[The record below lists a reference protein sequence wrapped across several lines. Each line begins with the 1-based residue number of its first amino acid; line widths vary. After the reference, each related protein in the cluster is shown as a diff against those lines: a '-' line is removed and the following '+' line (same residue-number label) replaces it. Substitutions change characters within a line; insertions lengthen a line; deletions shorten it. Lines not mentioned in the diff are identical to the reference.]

1 MVDEAGS
8 LPLSGVRVI
17 DLTVVW
23 SGPGGTALLGDLG
36 AEVIRVE
43 DVHRSSRNISSK
55 ISRETVGKFRYH
67 QSTFADGDPGDRP
80 YDRCAVFNWH
90 ARNKLSVTMSLTD
103 EAGRQAFLDLVAI
116 SDIVIENNS
125 PGVMEKL
132 GLDYETL
139 RGRNDRIIVVRMPP
153 LGMSGP
159 LSNYLGYGP
168 NFNSLVGIAAMDG
181 YEGEDPT
188 TAGENY
194 HMDEAAPGGVAFAA
208 MAALWDR
215 ERTGA
220 GQMIE
225 FPQAENLLLE
235 MGEYLIDY
243 QVNDRVPPIRGNSDP
258 LLLQG
263 VVATRDEDR
272 WAVVSV
278 RDEADWK
285 ALARVIGREELTFAG
300 WRSRSAELLA
310 AIEEWS
316 RTQDAGTLMSVLQ
329 SEGVPASEVM
339 SETRLLTDP
348 QLASREWLQTRSH
361 PAVGTHQ
368 YPGNAWRVADYQLAW
383 GRPVPGF
390 GEDNA
395 YVYRELLGYSEERL
409 QELIASGMVGTRQ
422 LG

>member
-1 MVDEAGS
+1 MTDAVS

-55 ISRETVGKFRYH
+55 ISRETAGKFRYH

-80 YDRCAVFNWH
+80 YDRCAIFNWH
-90 ARNKLSVTMSLTD
+90 ARNKLSVTMSLGE
-103 EAGRQAFLDLVAI
+103 EAGKEAFLDLVAV
-116 SDIVIENNS
+116 SDLVIENNS

-132 GLDYETL
+132 GLDYQTL
-139 RGRNDRIIVVRMPP
+139 AARNDRIVVVRMPP

-159 LSNYLGYGP
+159 LSSYLGYGP

-215 ERTGA
+215 EHTGR

-225 FPQAENLLLE
+225 FAQAENLLLE
-235 MGEYLIDY
+235 MGEYILDY
-243 QVNDRVPPIRGNSDP
+243 QVNDRVPPIRGTSDP

-263 VVATRDEDR
+263 VLATRDEDR
-272 WAVVSV
+272 WVVVSI
-278 RDEADWK
+278 RDGTEWK
-285 ALARVIGREELTFAG
+285 AVARIIGRDDLAFDD
-300 WRSRSAELLA
+300 WPSRSAELLGA
-310 AIEEWS
+310 VEAWT
-316 RTQDAGTLMSVLQ
+316 RTQDAATVMSVLQ
-329 SEGVPASEVM
+329 AEGLPASEVM
-339 SETRLLTDP
+339 SETRLLADP
-348 QLASREWLQTRSH
+348 HLESRQWFRTRSH
-361 PAVGTHQ
+361 PAIGTHR
-368 YPGNAWRVADYQLAW
+368 YLGHPWRVDAYDLAW

-395 YVYRELLGYSEERL
+395 YVYRDLLGYSEERY

-422 LG
+422 FG